1 LGPSSYLHV
10 NYNSPC
16 ATGALP
22 IATMIVSRLIED
34 RVVVTAITTATVK
47 DDSTS
52 IYDKE
57 RMIWDPLRIAEQM
70 KS

>member
-1 LGPSSYLHV
+1 M
-10 NYNSPC
+10 
-16 ATGALP
+16 
-22 IATMIVSRLIED
+22 ATMSVSRLIED
-34 RVVVTAITTATVK
+34 GVLVTAITTATVK
-47 DDSTS
+47 DDSTF